1 MIHVLLFIGLVGLP
15 AQPAQDIGFSGVWE
29 RDIERS
35 DDPQEK
41 MQAAMEQMREQ
52 TGQRGGGGGRPGGGG
67 GRGERGGGGR
77 PGGGGG
83 RGERGGGGRP
93 GGGGGRGERGG
104 GGRPGGGGGRG
115 ERGGGGRPGGGGG
128 RGERGGGGRPGGG
141 GGRGERGGGG
151 GRPDVGNIPDEL
163 TVELTGEEF
172 QVDDGERLRIYYL
185 DGKKHKRETQNGMKL
200 ETIAELKGS
209 AILIEEKMERGKIDR
224 KFELSPDGATMIMTL
239 TVKFGRMKDPVVIRT
254 VYEMAGAAD

>member
-15 AQPAQDIGFSGVWE
+15 VQDIGFSGVWE
-29 RDIERS
+29 RDVERS

-52 TGQRGGGGGRPGGGG
+52 MGR
-67 GRGERGGGGR
+67 RGGGGR

-83 RGERGGGGRP
+83 RPSGGGT

-104 GGRPGGGGGRG
+104 G
-115 ERGGGGRPGGGGG
+115 
-128 RGERGGGGRPGGG
+128 
-141 GGRGERGGGG
+141 
-151 GRPDVGNIPDEL
+151 RPDLGNIPDEL
-163 TVELTGEEF
+163 TVEHTGEEF

-185 DGKKHKRETQNGMKL
+185 DGEKHKREMPNGMKL
-200 ETIAELKGS
+200 ETLAELKGS
-209 AILIEEKMERGKIDR
+209 AIVIEEKMERGQIGR

-254 VYEMAGAAD
+254 VYEKAGAAD

>member
-67 GRGERGGGGR
+67 GR
-77 PGGGGG
+77 PGG
-83 RGERGGGGRP
+83 
-93 GGGGGRGERGG
+93 
-104 GGRPGGGGGRG
+104 
-115 ERGGGGRPGGGGG
+115 
-128 RGERGGGGRPGGG
+128 GGGGRPGGG

>member
-52 TGQRGGGGGRPGGGG
+52 TGQRGGGGGVGRPVAG
-67 GRGERGGGGR
+67 GGGGR
-77 PGGGGG
+77 PGGG
-83 RGERGGGGRP
+83 
-93 GGGGGRGERGG
+93 
-104 GGRPGGGGGRG
+104 
-115 ERGGGGRPGGGGG
+115 
-128 RGERGGGGRPGGG
+128 GGGGRPGGG

>member
-67 GRGERGGGGR
+67 GR
-77 PGGGGG
+77 PGGG
-83 RGERGGGGRP
+83 
-93 GGGGGRGERGG
+93 
-104 GGRPGGGGGRG
+104 
-115 ERGGGGRPGGGGG
+115 
-128 RGERGGGGRPGGG
+128 GGGGRPGGG

-151 GRPDVGNIPDEL
+151 GRPDVENIPDEL

>member
-67 GRGERGGGGR
+67 GR
-77 PGGGGG
+77 PGGG
-83 RGERGGGGRP
+83 
-93 GGGGGRGERGG
+93 
-104 GGRPGGGGGRG
+104 
-115 ERGGGGRPGGGGG
+115 
-128 RGERGGGGRPGGG
+128 GGGGRPGGG

-209 AILIEEKMERGKIDR
+209 SILIEEKMERGKIDR

>member
-67 GRGERGGGGR
+67 GR
-77 PGGGGG
+77 PGGG
-83 RGERGGGGRP
+83 
-93 GGGGGRGERGG
+93 
-104 GGRPGGGGGRG
+104 
-115 ERGGGGRPGGGGG
+115 
-128 RGERGGGGRPGGG
+128 GGGGRPGGG

-239 TVKFGRMKDPVVIRT
+239 TVKFGRMKDPVVIKT

>member
-67 GRGERGGGGR
+67 GR
-77 PGGGGG
+77 PGGG
-83 RGERGGGGRP
+83 
-93 GGGGGRGERGG
+93 
-104 GGRPGGGGGRG
+104 
-115 ERGGGGRPGGGGG
+115 
-128 RGERGGGGRPGGG
+128 GGGGRPGGG

>member
-67 GRGERGGGGR
+67 GR
-77 PGGGGG
+77 PGGG
-83 RGERGGGGRP
+83 
-93 GGGGGRGERGG
+93 
-104 GGRPGGGGGRG
+104 
-115 ERGGGGRPGGGGG
+115 
-128 RGERGGGGRPGGG
+128 GGGGRPGGG

-224 KFELSPDGATMIMTL
+224 KFELSPDGAKMIMTL

>member
-52 TGQRGGGGGRPGGGG
+52 MGQRGGGGGRPGGGG
-67 GRGERGGGGR
+67 GR
-77 PGGGGG
+77 PGGGG
-83 RGERGGGGRP
+83 
-93 GGGGGRGERGG
+93 
-104 GGRPGGGGGRG
+104 
-115 ERGGGGRPGGGGG
+115 
-128 RGERGGGGRPGGG
+128 GGGGRPGGG

-172 QVDDGERLRIYYL
+172 HVDDGERLRIYYL
-185 DGKKHKRETQNGMKL
+185 DGKKHKRETPDGMKL

-239 TVKFGRMKDPVVIRT
+239 TVKFGRMKEPVVIRT
-254 VYEMAGAAD
+254 VYEKAGAAD

>member
-67 GRGERGGGGR
+67 GR
-77 PGGGGG
+77 PGGG
-83 RGERGGGGRP
+83 
-93 GGGGGRGERGG
+93 
-104 GGRPGGGGGRG
+104 
-115 ERGGGGRPGGGGG
+115 
-128 RGERGGGGRPGGG
+128 GGGGRPGGG

-185 DGKKHKRETQNGMKL
+185 DSKKHKRETQNGMKL